1 MLEWET
7 SRGRAVRRV
16 SHLNSLADRANFK
29 LPANYRGVLSGPGAG
44 RLINAS
50 GYQNEH
56 EIRWWGPSAASCSSA
71 LTFTLVH
78 GLCGRV
84 DPRKETRRRNRA
96 GVIISGA

>member
-16 SHLNSLADRANFK
+16 SHLSSLADRANFK
-29 LPANYRGVLSGPGAG
+29 LPANYREVLSGRGTG
-44 RLINAS
+44 RLISPS
-50 GYQNEH
+50 GHQNEH
-56 EIRWWGPSAASCSSA
+56 EIRWWGPSAATCSSA

-84 DPRKETRRRNRA
+84 DPRKETRRRNRV